1 MPDIRRARLA
11 VSAAFALNGALLGAW
26 ASRVPAVRDRFEMSE
41 GTLGLMLLIMGVGAL
56 CSFPLAGRLADRR
69 GAYPVTGAIAAV
81 YLVTIVAIGLAPVP
95 LALALALLAFG
106 ACHGAMDVTM
116 NSWAAE
122 VERASGRSIMSSFH
136 AMWSLG
142 AGLGAAGG
150 WLATRAGLPLE
161 AHFALTAIAA
171 AVLFGPLVRTT
182 WESRRSAPEANGKAK
197 GPIFA
202 LPRGAL
208 VLVGVMALS
217 AGLGEGAAADWSA
230 VYLSDVVG
238 TDESQAALG
247 YAIFSVTMVAMRLC
261 VDGLITRFG
270 PVVMARASGLF
281 AVAGAALV
289 VGPATL
295 PLTLAGYV
303 LMGMG
308 YAAVIPMAFSRAA
321 ADPEVP
327 AGQAIASV
335 ATLGYGAMLMGPP
348 AIGFLA
354 EMTSLR
360 LSLALVGAMALCVAV
375 LAPVLGATRSHPRAE
390 TSPG

>member
-26 ASRVPAVRDRFEMSE
+26 ASRVPAVRDRFELSE
-41 GTLGLMLLIMGVGAL
+41 GALGLMLLVMGVGAL
-56 CSFPLAGRLADRR
+56 LSFPLAGSMADRR
-69 GAYPVTGAIAAV
+69 GAYPVACLLACF
-81 YLVTIVAIGLAPVP
+81 YLLTIVAIGLAPVP
-95 LALALALLAFG
+95 LALAAALFAFG
-106 ACHGAMDVTM
+106 ACHGAMDVAM

-150 WLATRAGLPLE
+150 WLATRAGLSLD
-161 AHFALTAIAA
+161 AHFALTAL
-171 AVLFGPLVRTT
+171 AVALVFGPLIRTR
-182 WESRRSAPEANGKAK
+182 WDSRRSAPGAK
-197 GPIFA
+197 GPVFA

-208 VLVGVMALS
+208 VLVGVVALA

-230 VYLSDVVG
+230 VFLADVVG
-238 TDESQAALG
+238 TTQSQAALG
-247 YAIFSVTMVAMRLC
+247 YAIFSATMVAMRLC

-270 PVVMARASGLF
+270 PVATARAAGLF
-281 AVAGAALV
+281 AALGTALV

-303 LMGMG
+303 LIGMG

-321 ADPEVP
+321 ADPDVP

-354 EMTSLR
+354 ELTSLR
-360 LSLALVGAMALCVAV
+360 LALALVGAAALAITA
-375 LAPVLGATRSHPRAE
+375 LAPVLGHGRGLPRGRTA
-390 TSPG
+390 PG